1 MTDYH
6 LVIDGASTQESWTY
20 LDDDAPLGDAP
31 AIISLDR
38 LKADAEALTHRTA
51 PLGVVLRADDPEK
64 ARGKTDLGED
74 VRELAPF
81 IGSLALIAI
90 HFPAYRNGRGY
101 SAARVLRE
109 EFNFLGELRAT
120 GDVLYDQWAMMNRC
134 GINAFELAGDITLE
148 TFQTALGELS
158 GAYQPAAD
166 ATKGALWA
174 RGK

>member
-6 LVIDGASTQESWTY
+6 LVIDGATAEESWTY
-20 LDDDAPLGDAP
+20 LDDDAALRDAP
-31 AIISLDR
+31 FIISLTR
-38 LKADAEALTHRTA
+38 LKDEADALAEPSA
-51 PLGVVLRADDPEK
+51 PLGVILRADGL
-64 ARGKTDLGED
+64 GKTDLGED

-81 IGSLALIAI
+81 IDRLALIAI

-109 EFNFLGELRAT
+109 EFNFNGQLRAT

-134 GINAFELAGDITLE
+134 GINAFELAADIDLA
-148 TFQTALGELS
+148 TFQAALGELS

-166 ATKGALWA
+166 QNRGALWA

>member
-1 MTDYH
+1 M
-6 LVIDGASTQESWTY
+6 
-20 LDDDAPLGDAP
+20 
-31 AIISLDR
+31 
-38 LKADAEALTHRTA
+38 
-51 PLGVVLRADDPEK
+51 
-64 ARGKTDLGED
+64 
-74 VRELAPF
+74 RELARF
-81 IGSLALIAI
+81 IDSLALIAI

-109 EFNFLGELRAT
+109 EFNFSGELRAT

>member
-1 MTDYH
+1 M
-6 LVIDGASTQESWTY
+6 
-20 LDDDAPLGDAP
+20 
-31 AIISLDR
+31 
-38 LKADAEALTHRTA
+38 
-51 PLGVVLRADDPEK
+51 
-64 ARGKTDLGED
+64 
-74 VRELAPF
+74 RELAPF
-81 IGSLALIAI
+81 IDRLALIAI

-109 EFNFLGELRAT
+109 EFNFNGQLRAT

-134 GINAFELAGDITLE
+134 GINAFELAADIDLA

-166 ATKGALWA
+166 QNRGALWA